1 MFRAI
6 SENPYSAP
14 PSPKRTPHGTRPPNF
29 HTGAP
34 SFFFFFFFLGGG
46 GSLLQKD
53 EFQTEKIQK
62 IVEQGGSMQS
72 SCHPRCYKNRP
83 GTYERFIRVTPS
95 SKVINLRHL
104 LRNYI
109 GCLSLYQICLR
120 ETYFYGNI
128 RFHFKIFLST
138 TRNIPPLKF
147 GFQPQTSKY
156 FFFFKRRPRR

>member
-34 SFFFFFFFLGGG
+34 SFFFFFFFGGGG

-156 FFFFKRRPRR
+156 FFF